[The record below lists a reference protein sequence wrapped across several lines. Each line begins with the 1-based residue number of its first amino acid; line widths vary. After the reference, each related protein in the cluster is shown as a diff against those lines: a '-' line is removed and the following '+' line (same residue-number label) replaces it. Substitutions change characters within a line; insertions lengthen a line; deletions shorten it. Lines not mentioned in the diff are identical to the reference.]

1 MNDRTLRAIFRV
13 AGVRNGYN
21 EVDAEFSPFRD
32 FKIKWMR
39 SYRWISFEVSDYL
52 KEAPEEVI
60 QSLTETVFA
69 KVRGEN
75 DTLYTEDVC
84 RWISSEEFLRV
95 AQPVFVCRFRGL
107 SQSPVGER
115 KDLEESY
122 ERLVERGLV
131 EHDPSVYLG
140 WTPVGRSR
148 AVGRSSV
155 LMKVV
160 AMSAILDDD
169 SVSDEL
175 LDYCLYTQL
184 AYVNQGFSPTG
195 TCRGAEYDQA
205 LSRFPNRA
213 GMEYEL
219 RRIGMRI

>member
-1 MNDRTLRAIFRV
+1 M
-13 AGVRNGYN
+13 
-21 EVDAEFSPFRD
+21 
-32 FKIKWMR
+32 
-39 SYRWISFEVSDYL
+39 
-52 KEAPEEVI
+52 
-60 QSLTETVFA
+60 
-69 KVRGEN
+69 
-75 DTLYTEDVC
+75 
-84 RWISSEEFLRV
+84 
-95 AQPVFVCRFRGL
+95 
-107 SQSPVGER
+107 
-115 KDLEESY
+115 
-122 ERLVERGLV
+122 
-131 EHDPSVYLG
+131 
-140 WTPVGRSR
+140 GRSR

-175 LDYCLYTQL
+175 MDYCLYTQL

-213 GMEYEL
+213 GMEYEI

>member
-13 AGVRNGYN
+13 AGVRNGYD

-84 RWISSEEFLRV
+84 R
-95 AQPVFVCRFRGL
+95 
-107 SQSPVGER
+107 
-115 KDLEESY
+115 
-122 ERLVERGLV
+122 
-131 EHDPSVYLG
+131 
-140 WTPVGRSR
+140 
-148 AVGRSSV
+148 
-155 LMKVV
+155 
-160 AMSAILDDD
+160 
-169 SVSDEL
+169 
-175 LDYCLYTQL
+175 
-184 AYVNQGFSPTG
+184 
-195 TCRGAEYDQA
+195 
-205 LSRFPNRA
+205 
-213 GMEYEL
+213 
-219 RRIGMRI
+219 